1 MTKTPTPSTEARD
14 LRALLETVVQAL
26 TLPYDLD
33 DYDARILRRADLVR
47 VLVREALAEQPGN
60 LGWNLVYLRN
70 QLNAE
75 HVEATQRGKNRCGLC
90 RHPFDATDT
99 RFDGHARHA
108 ETPWC
113 RSCVEHCHEGGAEHV
128 CAICDPAR
136 YGGGAR

>member
-33 DYDARILRRADLVR
+33 DYDARILRRAGLVR

-60 LGWNLVYLRN
+60 LGWNLDYLRN

-75 HVEATQRGKNRCGLC
+75 QAKAERGERL
-90 RHPFDATDT
+90 
-99 RFDGHARHA
+99 
-108 ETPWC
+108 
-113 RSCVEHCHEGGAEHV
+113 
-128 CAICDPAR
+128 
-136 YGGGAR
+136 